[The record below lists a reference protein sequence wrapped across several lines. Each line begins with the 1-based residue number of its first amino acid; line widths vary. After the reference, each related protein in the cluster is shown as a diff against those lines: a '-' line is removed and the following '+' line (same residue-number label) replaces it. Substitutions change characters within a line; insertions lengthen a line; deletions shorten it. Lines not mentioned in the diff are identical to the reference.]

1 MENIGIS
8 LIGQTLNLAPAD
20 KKLYALRDTISCVDN
35 IPLIASSIMSKK
47 IAAGANKIVLEVT
60 VGSGAFMKTL
70 DKAKELANMMIRIGN
85 LAGRETVCVL
95 TNMDEPIG
103 YSIGNTLEVIEAIE
117 SLKGNM
123 ENDVRDIVLE
133 LGSQMIKLSGNGDDI
148 EVNKKNILENI
159 NNGKAYDKF
168 TQLVNNQGGD
178 IDFLQNTEK
187 LKLAKYKIPVFSEKE
202 GYVHSINVEKLGNIS
217 CYLGAGRLKK
227 EDEIDNQVGIIVKKK
242 VGDKINLNEDF
253 AYIYANDLNIGN
265 KAVEEIKE
273 CYNITNERTE
283 KLKSILGIIK

>member
-47 IAAGANKIVLEVT
+47 IASGANKIVLEVT

-70 DKAKELANMMIRIGN
+70 DKAKELANMMIRIGK

-103 YSIGNTLEVIEAIE
+103 YSIGNTLEVIEAIQ

-123 ENDVRDIVLE
+123 EDDVRDIVLE
-133 LGSQMIKLSGNGDDI
+133 LGSQMMKLSGKGEDI
-148 EVNKKNILENI
+148 ESNKNNILENI
-159 NNGKAYDKF
+159 NNGKAYNKF
-168 TQLVNNQGGD
+168 IELIKNQGGD
-178 IDFLQNTEK
+178 IKFVQNTEN

-202 GYVHSINVEKLGNIS
+202 GYVHNINVEKLGNIS

-227 EDEIDNQVGIIVKKK
+227 EDKIDNQVGIIIKKK
-242 VGDKINLNEDF
+242 VGDKIDINDEL

-265 KAVEEIKE
+265 KATEEIKE
-273 CYNITNERTE
+273 CYNITNEKAE
-283 KLKSILGIIK
+283 KLKSILGIIT